1 MGKLHSSQLSV
12 DLLKLAKMT
21 TPLQPSLININ
32 EFLPSD
38 LHRLRLQARTEAKKK
53 GFITYV
59 RSGRLYIK
67 KKREDQ
73 ATIITSTEELNNFLG

>member
-12 DLLKLAKMT
+12 DLLKLAQVT
-21 TPLQPSLININ
+21 PPLQPSFININ
-32 EFLPSD
+32 EFLPPE

-59 RSGRLYIK
+59 RSGRIYIK
-67 KKREDQ
+67 KKREEQ
-73 ATIITSTEELNNFLG
+73 ATIITSAEELNNFLG